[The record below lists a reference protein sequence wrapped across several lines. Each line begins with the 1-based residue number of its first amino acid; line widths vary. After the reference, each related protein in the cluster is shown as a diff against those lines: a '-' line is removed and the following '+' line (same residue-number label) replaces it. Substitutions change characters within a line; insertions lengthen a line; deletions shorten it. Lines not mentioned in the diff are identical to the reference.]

1 MHKIV
6 QEGIYWKKISIS
18 HIIMDSSHM
27 TVLKMGKSEI
37 LANVSL
43 CGEDS
48 NKPLS
53 KRAKV

>member
-1 MHKIV
+1 
-6 QEGIYWKKISIS
+6 
-18 HIIMDSSHM
+18 MDSSHM